1 MTIARQLLL
10 IPVSLMTFLL
20 LLSCGGEGSAE
31 DRYEA
36 GLMLIEQGQWEE
48 AIVELEAA
56 GEAFETNAGYRRI
69 SGDFEEA
76 KQITAKHLDALLK
89 ISQARTELGQDR
101 LALAALSSAVHVD
114 PKSATA
120 FASRAIMHTRLGMDG
135 EAEQDVAKAEELGY
149 DSAQLKRDI
158 EAAKNA
164 R

>member
-1 MTIARQLLL
+1 MTTTKQLLFL
-10 IPVSLMTFLL
+10 PLSLLSAVL
-20 LLSCGGEGSAE
+20 LLSCGGEGSAD

-36 GLMLIEQGQWEE
+36 GLALFEQGQWEE
-48 AIVELEAA
+48 AIVEFEAA

-76 KQITAKHLDALLK
+76 KQITAQHLDALLK

-120 FASRAIMHTRLGMDG
+120 FASRAIVHTRLGMDG
-135 EAEQDVAKAEELGY
+135 EAEEDVAKAEELGY

>member
-1 MTIARQLLL
+1 MTTPRQLLL
-10 IPVSLMTFLL
+10 IPVSLLTLL
-20 LLSCGGEGSAE
+20 LLMACGGQGSSD

-36 GLMLIEQGQWEE
+36 GLALIEQGQWEE

-56 GEAFETNAGYRRI
+56 SEAFETNAGYRRV

-76 KQITAKHLDALLK
+76 RQITAKHLDALLK
-89 ISQARTELGQDR
+89 ISQAHTELGQDR
-101 LALAALSSAVHVD
+101 KALEALSSAVHVD

-120 FASRAIMHTRLGMDG
+120 YASRALLHTKLGMDG
-135 EAEQDVAKAEELGY
+135 EAEKDIAKAEELGY
-149 DSAQLKRDI
+149 DAAQLKSDV